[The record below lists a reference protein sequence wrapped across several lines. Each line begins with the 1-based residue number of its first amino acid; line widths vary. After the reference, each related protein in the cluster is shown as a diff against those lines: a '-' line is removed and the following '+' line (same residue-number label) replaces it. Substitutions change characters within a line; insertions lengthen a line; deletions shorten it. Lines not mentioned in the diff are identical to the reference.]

1 MKLGLGALTL
11 INFALV
17 LFGGTLALM
26 SPMMFDS
33 GDDSKLLW
41 AIFWCI
47 WLLPVL
53 AFVCVF
59 LPWLLLFEQ
68 GVYTNPFLPPAV
80 PPNLSLLRTSYMA
93 THTDQQMEFVL
104 EKFAKIGKMLGLI

>member
-11 INFALV
+11 VNIALT
-17 LFGGTLALM
+17 LFGGTLAMM

-33 GDDSKLLW
+33 GGDSKLLW

-47 WLLPVL
+47 WFLPVL

-59 LPWLLLFEQ
+59 LGGLLLWFEWPRTAL
-68 GVYTNPFLPPAV
+68 VASAV
-80 PPNLSLLRTSYMA
+80 PLAYFALL
-93 THTDQQMEFVL
+93 
-104 EKFAKIGKMLGLI
+104 FAAIFLLF

>member
-1 MKLGLGALTL
+1 MKAGLGVLTL
-11 INFALV
+11 INIALL
-17 LFGGTLALM
+17 LFGGTLAMM

-41 AIFWCI
+41 TIFWCI

-59 LPWLLLFEQ
+59 LPWLLLWLKWSRAALVTSAAPLAYF
-68 GVYTNPFLPPAV
+68 AV
-80 PPNLSLLRTSYMA
+80 L
-93 THTDQQMEFVL
+93 
-104 EKFAKIGKMLGLI
+104 FAAIFILT